1 MFTTRNALTRDNI
14 NIKIWI
20 ERTENKEQA
29 KDKQIID
36 SPIVTEDSVE
46 NVRRDESERYEDRF
60 AIKTYKIE
68 IWRLVARLWWFV
80 GVDKG

>member
-1 MFTTRNALTRDNI
+1 MLTTRNALTRNDI
-14 NIKIWI
+14 NIEIWI
-20 ERTENKEQA
+20 ERSENKEQT

-36 SPIVTEDSVE
+36 SSIVTENSVE

-68 IWRLVARLWWFV
+68 IWRLVARL
-80 GVDKG
+80 